1 MSSNNYS
8 TVMNSN
14 SNFLNN
20 ANLVMNSKSN
30 NVVADNS
37 NSIELTTESIL
48 DEKRAALRSLE
59 SDYLRISQVVNSNNQ
74 NNFKSDLYLENQN
87 REISKNQV
95 KLDELKSDILTL
107 RRQIDIG
114 ENEFLTKSYKIF
126 FLKHIF
132 IFGLIGILVGLLYKN
147 NNITMQTATM
157 IIIGFAIFFSLV
169 FFYNIFITRFRN
181 LNDFHRMDWTTPT
194 N

>member
-8 TVMNSN
+8 SVLTSN
-14 SNFLNN
+14 SSFVAN
-20 ANLVMNSKSN
+20 ANQVLNSTSN
-30 NVVADNS
+30 NVQVGQT
-37 NSIELTTESIL
+37 NSIEINTDTIL
-48 DEKRAALRSLE
+48 DEKRTALRSLE
-59 SDYLRISQVVNSNNQ
+59 LDYLRISQVVNSNNQ

-87 REISKNQV
+87 REISKNQA

-114 ENEFLTKSYKIF
+114 ENEFLNKSYKIF

-157 IIIGFAIFFSLV
+157 IIIGFAVFFSLV